1 MKYGGARRAVN
12 ACGTTDKLA
21 GQLIT
26 LTSELDAEINSL
38 HSQRL
43 ARPPRGAPAAP
54 PLTHACHSLLRGV
67 VRVVDG

>member
-26 LTSELDAEINSL
+26 LTSELDAEKKILNI
-38 HSQRL
+38 RCM
-43 ARPPRGAPAAP
+43 R
-54 PLTHACHSLLRGV
+54 HAHTYSSIPMAVLLSTVLLRPAQLYN
-67 VRVVDG
+67 

>member
-26 LTSELDAEINSL
+26 LTSELDAEINFFSL
-38 HSQRL
+38 EIGSGTRRNKGL
-43 ARPPRGAPAAP
+43 SKA
-54 PLTHACHSLLRGV
+54 
-67 VRVVDG
+67 

>member
-26 LTSELDAEINSL
+26 LTSELDAEISTATRG
-38 HSQRL
+38 HAMASQSTRQPL
-43 ARPPRGAPAAP
+43 RASPLREP
-54 PLTHACHSLLRGV
+54 PLKLGV
-67 VRVVDG
+67 SESHRT